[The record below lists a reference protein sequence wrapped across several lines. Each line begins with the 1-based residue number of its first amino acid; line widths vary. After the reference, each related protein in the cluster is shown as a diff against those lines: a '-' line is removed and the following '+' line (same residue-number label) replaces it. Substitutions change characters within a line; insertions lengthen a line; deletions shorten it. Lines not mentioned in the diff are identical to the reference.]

1 MPILHAFMCR
11 SARDKETDEKEQ
23 PMNVKEKLRKGAI
36 ALAAFLV
43 GGIPPASASTF
54 SRLSL
59 DELVAENSSIVLGQ
73 AVESHSYWNDSN
85 TLILTD
91 VRVVVSE
98 VLKGE
103 LRDGEVTVTVP
114 GGTVGGEAVALI
126 GSAQLA
132 LQGWY
137 VLFLQEGDLPGARG
151 ARIVRDHSQGIFEVK
166 MGKGGLRAVSQAVRM
181 ALVPDGLG
189 NKEAPGGA
197 EGVPL
202 DDLRRRVREL
212 AARSGRREVKR

>member
-1 MPILHAFMCR
+1 
-11 SARDKETDEKEQ
+11 
-23 PMNVKEKLRKGAI
+23 MNVKKKLRKGAI

-43 GGIPPASASTF
+43 GGIPPAGASTF

-59 DELVAENSSIVLGQ
+59 EDLVAENSTIVLGQ
-73 AVESHSYWNDSN
+73 AVEAHSYWNDSN

-103 LRDGEVTVTVP
+103 LRDGEITVTVP

-126 GSAQLA
+126 GGAQLA
-132 LQGWY
+132 PEGWY
-137 VLFLQEGDLPGARG
+137 LLFLREGDLPGAS
-151 ARIVRDHSQGIFEVK
+151 IVRDHSQGVFEVR
-166 MGKGGLRAVSQAVRM
+166 MSKGGLRAVSQAM
-181 ALVPDGLG
+181 QMELVPDDFG

-202 DDLRRRVREL
+202 KHLRQRVRDL
-212 AARSGRREVKR
+212 AAQDGRREVKR